1 MTEYHWKQG
10 ARQQAGAR
18 VVPVQIVGERLEQL
32 REEADGLLTPD
43 AVLDDAA
50 APESPLHA
58 FFEWDD
64 TEAARLHRVEQA
76 RGLIR
81 SVVVKYRTDNTEE
94 KSVRAFV
101 NVTRDDEPGYT
112 TSVVAMSDADM
123 RAQVVRKAW
132 NELQAFRRRYSDLV
146 EFARLFATME
156 EIDAIIP
163 PRIAA

>member
-1 MTEYHWKQG
+1 MAEYHWRDG
-10 ARQQAGAR
+10 MRQQAGAR
-18 VVPVQIVGERLEQL
+18 VVPVQVVGERLEQL

-64 TEAARLHRVEQA
+64 TEAARLHRLEQA

-81 SVVVKYRTDNTEE
+81 SVVVRYRSNENEE
-94 KSVRAFV
+94 RSVRAFV
-101 NVTRDDEPGYT
+101 NVTRDETPGYT

-123 RAQVVRKAW
+123 RAQVIRKAW
-132 NELQAFRRRYSDLV
+132 AELQAFRRKYRDLV
-146 EFARLFATME
+146 EFGKIFTTME
-156 EIDAIIP
+156 ELDAILP